1 MGCEEPITTIAATM
15 HTALSSIAQI
25 SARHRPAV
33 WVLIPCAGTGSR
45 AGAAGPKQ
53 YQSVAGQALVLH
65 TLQAF
70 AAVPRVQGVLVVTAP
85 DDKFFQENQALE
97 LMQKAGGATFFVAN
111 CGGESRAQSVCNGL
125 AWLHEQGA
133 AAHDWVLVHDAARC
147 LVQPEQINALLDA
160 CWNDAVGGLLAL
172 PLPDTLKQAQSLV
185 QGQSQGPARS
195 HPRVAATVARS
206 DKWLAQTPQ
215 MFRLQTLKDALQTA
229 LCEQPASVTD
239 EASAM
244 EMAGHA
250 PLLVEG
256 SAQNFKVT
264 YPQDF
269 ALADAVLRSR
279 HPTAMTPSSDTSLA
293 PGSSSSSAAPA
304 LRIGEGW
311 DVHRLVEGRK
321 LILGGVEI
329 AFDKGLL
336 GHSDADV
343 LLHAITD
350 AVLGAAGL
358 GDIGRHFPDT
368 DVQFKGADSG
378 VLLRE
383 AWRRVQVQGYRL
395 LNVDCTI
402 IAQVPKLAPHMEA
415 IRASVA
421 ALLAVDVGQ
430 VNVKAKTYEK
440 LGPVGAGEAM
450 EARAVA
456 LLTKTALS

>member
-1 MGCEEPITTIAATM
+1 MQSPSDHRASLESPPTPAA
-15 HTALSSIAQI
+15 SP
-25 SARHRPAV
+25 RV
-33 WVLIPCAGTGSR
+33 WVLIPCAGSGSR

-53 YQSVAGQALVLH
+53 YQSVAGQPLVLH

-70 AAVPRVQGVLVVTAP
+70 AAVPRVHGVVVVTAP
-85 DDKFFQENQALE
+85 GDGFWVENQALE
-97 LMQKAGGATFFVAN
+97 LMQQAGGATFFVAN
-111 CGGESRAQSVCNGL
+111 CGGATRAESVLNGL
-125 AWLHEQGA
+125 AWLQGQGA
-133 AAHDWVLVHDAARC
+133 ATHDWVLVHDAARC

-160 CWNDAVGGLLAL
+160 CWSDAVGGLLAL
-172 PLPDTLKQAQSLV
+172 PLPDTLKQSQS
-185 QGQSQGPARS
+185 SQVGSAK
-195 HPRVAATVARS
+195 RVATTVARS

-215 MFRLQTLKDALQTA
+215 MFRLQALQDALQTA
-229 LCEQPASVTD
+229 LREQPAAVTD
-239 EASAM
+239 EASAL
-244 EMAGHA
+244 EIAGYA

-269 ALADAVLRSR
+269 ALADAVLRARQAFPASPMSAQPAGLA
-279 HPTAMTPSSDTSLA
+279 HAASQVSFMTDSDTTST
-293 PGSSSSSAAPA
+293 AASDVLPA

-368 DVQFKGADSG
+368 DAQFKGADSG

-383 AWRRVQVQGYRL
+383 AWRRVQAQGYRL

-402 IAQVPKLAPHMEA
+402 IAQVPKLAPHMDA

-421 ALLAVDVGQ
+421 ALLGADVAQ

-450 EARAVA
+450 EARAVV
-456 LLTKTALS
+456 LLVKA